1 MAAQAG
7 FQQDFPSTIDIPLAG
22 TPLQRGTSTN
32 DQRSVNV
39 LYETHVNPI
48 TGGKTFYAVKRPGL
62 ANSTQPPAGAATGR
76 GVYAWGATSK
86 IYSVFANK
94 IYSGVTDL
102 GVTLAASTG
111 RCWFT
116 ETGAGSSAQIL
127 VVSDGTDSYH
137 ITTSDGITQIDESDD
152 AQYPTPNLGPVVF
165 YDDYIFQAKSN
176 GEIWNTE
183 PDTFTSWVSTNFK
196 SAQMYGDDLEAIAR
210 LKDMIVAFGKAS
222 TEFFFNNGTT
232 NSPLQRIPANAMQL
246 GMATRNSLAQTGD
259 TLVWVAEAPGVGDGG
274 RQVWAIEAS
283 RNGMRL
289 STPVIERFLNAEGS
303 SISSCTAWMES
314 VAGHMLY
321 VLNLSSASRT
331 FVYDFSSKSWTEWSA
346 ITAVKFT
353 GIAATS
359 LNGTVYVQ
367 DATNGRIYT
376 LNPTTYQ
383 DSGSNFTVTIQTD
396 KYDFGTPMAKFQH
409 GFWLI
414 GDNTTSTINVSEA
427 DDDYTSFNTART
439 IDMTATRK
447 YLGMGGMF
455 FQRAYKIEYTQNAA
469 LRLEKMV
476 LGIDVGNG

>member
-7 FQQDFPSTIDIPLAG
+7 FQQDFPSTTDIPLAG
-22 TPLQRGTSTN
+22 VPLQRGTGTG

-76 GVYAWGATSK
+76 GLYAWAATGN

-94 IYSGVTDL
+94 IYSGTTDL

-111 RCWFT
+111 RVWFA
-116 ETGAGSSAQIL
+116 ETPASASAQLLI
-127 VVSDGTDSYH
+127 VSDGTDSYH
-137 ITTSDGITQIDESDD
+137 ITTIDGITQIDENDD

-165 YDDYIFQAKSN
+165 FDDYVFQAKSN
-176 GEIWNTE
+176 GEIWNTD
-183 PDTFTSWVSTNFK
+183 PDAFTSWVSTNFK
-196 SAQMYGDDLEAIAR
+196 SASMYGDALEAIAR
-210 LKDMIVAFGKAS
+210 IKDLIIAFGKAS
-222 TEFFFNNGTT
+222 IEVFFNNGTT
-232 NSPLQRIPANAMQL
+232 NSPLLRIPNNAMQL
-246 GMATRNSLAQTGD
+246 GLSTKNSLAQAGD
-259 TLVWVAEAPGVGDGG
+259 IIVWVAEGPALGDGG
-274 RQVWAIEAS
+274 RQIWTIDAA
-283 RNGMRL
+283 RNGSRI
-289 STPVIERFLNAEGS
+289 STPAIERFLNAEGTS
-303 SISSCTAWMES
+303 MSSCTAWMES
-314 VAGHMLY
+314 VAGHMIY

-346 ITAVKFT
+346 ITAVKFN

-367 DATNGRIYT
+367 DASNGRIYT
-376 LNPTTYQ
+376 LSPTTYQ
-383 DSGSNFTVTIQTD
+383 DSGSNFTVTLQTD

-427 DDDYTSFNTART
+427 DDDYTTFNTART

-476 LGIDVGNG
+476 LGLDVGNG